1 MWHKFNPNPHGSS
14 VGDCAVRAVAAAT
27 GRSWEQAYI
36 SLALTGYALGDMPS
50 ANRTWGAY
58 LQKQGYKRRM
68 VEAGENLPLTETAV
82 KAPACIMHR
91 EGSGLVTLRG
101 LTNQCKA
108 RFKVSFGGNIAVPTG
123 GTVGPIS
130 VALAVGGESLTS
142 ATAIVTPAAVE
153 NYFNVFVAAF
163 IEVPRGCCVTVA
175 VKNTSTQAVS
185 IANSNLI
192 VERVA

>member
-1 MWHKFNPNPHGSS
+1 MAEFSNSNIVS
-14 VGDCAVRAVAAAT
+14 VAA
-27 GRSWEQAYI
+27 GQ
-36 SLALTGYALGDMPS
+36 
-50 ANRTWGAY
+50 
-58 LQKQGYKRRM
+58 
-68 VEAGENLPLTETAV
+68 NLPLTETAV
-82 KAPACIMHR
+82 AGPAGIVHR
-91 EGSGLVTLRG
+91 EGAGIVTLRG
-101 LTNQCKA
+101 LTNQCRA
-108 RFKVSFGGNIAVPTG
+108 RFKVSFGGNIAIPTG
-123 GTVGPIS
+123 GTVGPVS

>member
-1 MWHKFNPNPHGSS
+1 MAEFTSS
-14 VGDCAVRAVAAAT
+14 AIQTVA
-27 GRSWEQAYI
+27 
-36 SLALTGYALGDMPS
+36 
-50 ANRTWGAY
+50 
-58 LQKQGYKRRM
+58 
-68 VEAGENLPLTETAV
+68 AGENLPLTETAV
-82 KAPACIMHR
+82 KGSSCVVHR
-91 EGSGLVTLRG
+91 EGAGIVTLRG
-101 LTNQCKA
+101 LTNGQCFA
-108 RFKVSFGGNIAVPTG
+108 RFKVSFGGNIAIPTG

-142 ATAIVTPAAVE
+142 ATAIVNPAAVE
-153 NYFNVFVAAF
+153 NYFNVFVAVF